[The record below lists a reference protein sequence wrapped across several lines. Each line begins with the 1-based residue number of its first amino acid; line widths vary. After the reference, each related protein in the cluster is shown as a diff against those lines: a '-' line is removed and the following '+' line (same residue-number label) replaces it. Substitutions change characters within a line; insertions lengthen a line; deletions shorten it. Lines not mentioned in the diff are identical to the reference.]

1 MCTFASAVFKEEV
14 INVDIYICSFILSIA
29 FIAIILMFV
38 KMRVLDFKYSVLW
51 ILSGIVMVVLS
62 LNRKLTMNI
71 SHLLK
76 ISYPSRLLLFF
87 VFIFVLFSMFFIT
100 VVISRMQKK
109 ITRLVQ
115 EVAVMRSIQDKGD
128 IKK

>member
-1 MCTFASAVFKEEV
+1 M
-14 INVDIYICSFILSIA
+14 DIYICSFILSIA